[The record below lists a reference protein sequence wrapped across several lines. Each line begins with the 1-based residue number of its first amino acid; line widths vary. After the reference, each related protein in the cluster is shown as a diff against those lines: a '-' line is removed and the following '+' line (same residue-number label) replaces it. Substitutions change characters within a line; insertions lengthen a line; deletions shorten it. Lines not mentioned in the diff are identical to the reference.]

1 MAMSQ
6 DIFIYKKQAAGQIQP
21 DLWNYRIVVGKSLLS
36 QGLIFLAFLII
47 GRGHVTEI
55 MPVRH

>member
-6 DIFIYKKQAAGQIQP
+6 DIFIYKKQAAGQIPP

-36 QGLIFLAFLII
+36 QGLIFLASLII

-55 MPVRH
+55 MPVGH